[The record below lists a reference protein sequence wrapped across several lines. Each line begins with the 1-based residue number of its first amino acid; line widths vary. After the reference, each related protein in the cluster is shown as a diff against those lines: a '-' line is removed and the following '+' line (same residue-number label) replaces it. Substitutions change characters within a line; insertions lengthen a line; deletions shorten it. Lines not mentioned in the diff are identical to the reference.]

1 MLLLY
6 TKILGISAIVGLQLT
21 FSVPVWPQ
29 FDLTRLPRTP
39 TRETAF
45 PLEAWAKQNKAT
57 TTEHHTIQCRSSDA
71 TLFAT
76 WTNSICTGHLPV
88 MAESWSFAVKGGK
101 QWFFMRSLLLFE
113 TAKDFVAT
121 LVSALVI
128 LTQDGLTILTR
139 PAHEGK
145 RQTIVINY

>member
-1 MLLLY
+1 
-6 TKILGISAIVGLQLT
+6 
-21 FSVPVWPQ
+21 
-29 FDLTRLPRTP
+29 
-39 TRETAF
+39 
-45 PLEAWAKQNKAT
+45 
-57 TTEHHTIQCRSSDA
+57 
-71 TLFAT
+71 
-76 WTNSICTGHLPV
+76 
-88 MAESWSFAVKGGK
+88 
-101 QWFFMRSLLLFE
+101 MRSLLLFE